1 MPRRAVHFH
10 GPVPRR
16 GRAIEQRDPHSG
28 DGTGVA
34 LEVNH
39 QTEDI
44 MITMFFIGLVGA
56 AAILGILPFLAFSL
70 MLETCAKRRS
80 EQGKGDAASAR
91 SAGESVQTV
100 VCGQH
105 GVALLA
111 G

>member
-1 MPRRAVHFH
+1 
-10 GPVPRR
+10 
-16 GRAIEQRDPHSG
+16 
-28 DGTGVA
+28 

-39 QTEDI
+39 QTEEI
-44 MITMFFIGLVGA
+44 MITMFLMGLVGA
-56 AAILGILPFLAFSL
+56 AVLLGVLPFLAFSL

-80 EQGKGDAASAR
+80 DQRDGNAGSAR
-91 SAGESVQTV
+91 SAGERVQAI